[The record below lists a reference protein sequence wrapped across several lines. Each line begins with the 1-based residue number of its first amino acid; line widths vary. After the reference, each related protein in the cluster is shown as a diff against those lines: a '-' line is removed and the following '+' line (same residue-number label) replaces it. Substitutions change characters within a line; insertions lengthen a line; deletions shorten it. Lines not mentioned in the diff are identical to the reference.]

1 VGLVRMADAETGR
14 EQWIDTSGKKVRE
27 NYARWYNNSQDN
39 LKSVLNK
46 YHVDHVKIATDQD
59 YVQPL
64 IRLFKSR
71 A

>member
-1 VGLVRMADAETGR
+1 MTDAETAA
-14 EQWIDTSGKKVRE
+14 EQWVDTSRKKVRE
-27 NYARWYNNSQDN
+27 AYAQWYQIGQERIKE
-39 LKSVLNK
+39 LLTK
-46 YHVDHVKIATDQD
+46 YRVDHVKIATDQD